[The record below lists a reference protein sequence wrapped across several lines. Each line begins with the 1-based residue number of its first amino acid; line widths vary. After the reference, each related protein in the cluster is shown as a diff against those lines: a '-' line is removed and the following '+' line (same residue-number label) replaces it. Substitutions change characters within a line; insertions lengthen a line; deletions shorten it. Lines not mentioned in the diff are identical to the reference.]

1 MNYYKVIAKCGHV
14 GKGRYIVKDIY
25 VMADDGKE
33 AALKGRWFPRVKHHW
48 KNAIEAVYKITEEEY
63 YLGKT
68 KTKQDKYFQ
77 VKNSTE
83 QRCFVDIDP
92 DEVQEREMLE
102 NKKKDKGFAYYVQM
116 KKIRDRDMRM
126 QLAEVI

>member
-1 MNYYKVIAKCGHV
+1 MLWLMTE
-14 GKGRYIVKDIY
+14 GK
-25 VMADDGKE
+25 

-63 YLGKT
+63 YLGKI

-77 VKNSTE
+77 VKNCTE

>member
-14 GKGRYIVKDIY
+14 GKGHYIVKDIY

-48 KNAIEAVYKITEEEY
+48 KDAIEAVYKITEEEY
-63 YLGKT
+63 LLGKL
-68 KTKQDKYFQ
+68 KTKQDRYFQ

-83 QRCFVDIDP
+83 QRIFVDIDSY
-92 DEVQEREMLE
+92 EVQEREMRE
-102 NKKKDKGFAYYVQM
+102 KKKKDKSFTYYVQM
-116 KKIRDRDMRM
+116 KKIRDMDMRI

>member
-25 VMADDGKE
+25 VMADDGRE

-48 KNAIEAVYKITEEEY
+48 KNAIEAVYKITPEEY
-63 YLGKT
+63 RLGKI

-83 QRCFVDIDP
+83 QRYFVDIDP
-92 DEVQEREMLE
+92 DEVQEREKLV
-102 NKKKDKGFAYYVQM
+102 NKKRDKSFDYYVQM

>member
-14 GKGRYIVKDIY
+14 GKGHYIVKDIY

-48 KNAIEAVYKITEEEY
+48 KDAIEAVYKITEEEY
-63 YLGKT
+63 LLGKL
-68 KTKQDKYFQ
+68 KTKQDRYFQ

-83 QRCFVDIDP
+83 QRIFVDIDSY
-92 DEVQEREMLE
+92 EVQEREMRE
-102 NKKKDKGFAYYVQM
+102 KKKKDKSFTYYVQM
-116 KKIRDRDMRM
+116 KKIRDRDMRI